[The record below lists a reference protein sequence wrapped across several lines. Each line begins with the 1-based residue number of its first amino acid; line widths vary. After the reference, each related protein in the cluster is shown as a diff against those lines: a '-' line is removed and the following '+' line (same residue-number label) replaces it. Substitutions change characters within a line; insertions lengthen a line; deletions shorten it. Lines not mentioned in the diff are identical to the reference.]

1 MARLLEI
8 QNQTPGFHR
17 IHFKPVDTDLEL
29 VHGHRCCGGGAG
41 LQDLVEAGL
50 VLEADLR
57 GTAQQLRLVGHERRL
72 LLVQHRLAVAAGSLI
87 GNNSC

>member
-1 MARLLEI
+1 MW
-8 QNQTPGFHR
+8 QGYSKYR
-17 IHFKPVDTDLEL
+17 IKHWAFTESKPVDTDLEL
-29 VHGHRCCGGGAG
+29 VHGHCCGGGAG

-87 GNNSC
+87 GDNSC